1 MAGDEQTPSQ
11 DEKLKDLKKQRG
23 IVKTKLTRTLKQ
35 IKTEIESEE
44 KDELIIEDLMKKA
57 CTVTEEL
64 EKING
69 DVLFLCEGAEYQQAE
84 DYIQECFKEFIDTK
98 KLVNSSLKDQKETPA
113 PNIVSTDTK
122 QDNQS
127 QLRLS
132 SLNLLTAANTIKFSG
147 NPLYYHSFV
156 SGYNSAVE
164 GIGDFSIKLKAL
176 LALCEGD
183 ALASIQYALLQNPE
197 DGLKA
202 ALETLKI
209 RFGNPPVIAQAWVR
223 KIVSSDKLHSGNI
236 NRFSDDLENCVA
248 ALTSLKCLGELDN
261 QTNIR
266 IISEKLPRFLQQRW
280 TRESTKIKRSTGKYG
295 SLKEL
300 VTFVRISAEEMTDP
314 ILGGGSGEP
323 AKSEVGSVRI
333 RKDNKGKTFYAGG
346 KNGAASAKDSNCC
359 GCGSTSHPIWRCSV
373 FKELSVNN
381 RWDVVTKNK
390 LCFKCLGNHFARN
403 CKREMRCDVGGCR
416 SDHNRLLHRSKE
428 NDSEQGQIREGEQ
441 GSSQPSEPRESEGQ
455 SRGRNFL
462 NKGQGLALR
471 IVPVM
476 VRQGTKE
483 IKINALLD
491 DGSEQTYIDS
501 GLAAELGLSGTQ
513 GEVCVGLLNGLE
525 KRFASSEIELEIS
538 NVIDSR
544 KKYKIRGMTI
554 DQVCGDLKPKQWP
567 RISKDWDHLKDINF
581 PVPADGPVALL
592 IGVDHVDLHRAL
604 EERAGGVGEPVARKT
619 PLGWTCVGPTT
630 KGHRFLTYHTKQVK
644 TFKCQIVESVDDTIK
659 KFWEI
664 DSMGIKEENV
674 PQTNEERRALEL
686 VKESLKTVDGRYEV
700 KIPWSG
706 NKDEISNNK
715 IIAERR
721 LHNLE
726 KKLTSDKC
734 LGEEYCKVINDYEEK
749 GYIKKVNESDKGLER
764 AWYLPH
770 FAVVKPDRE
779 TTKVRIVYDASAK
792 YNGLSL
798 NDVILNGPKLQTDLF
813 DVLLNFRRN
822 KIALMC
828 DISEMYMQV
837 GIDKDDRGMLRFLWR
852 DLDQNRA
859 PDIYEFQ
866 RLAFGLNAAPFISQ
880 LVAKENAKKYQNE
893 FSLAS
898 KTVLQSTYMD
908 DSMDSVS
915 DVNIGIELYHQI
927 NELWSRAGMEA
938 RKWLSNSKEVL
949 HEIPPNHRAQQV
961 RLAEGELPS
970 VKALGLTWVSEED
983 MFIFSRLVAP
993 EENKIWT
1000 KRKVLSKLASVFD
1013 PLGFVSPVTVRGKIL
1028 MQEIWK
1034 SGSDWDEPVNPRIAQ
1049 KFQKWCDDLDC
1060 MANIKVDRCLCPYS
1074 DQKMEIHTFVD
1085 ASSEA
1090 YGAITYVKSMNNDE
1104 ASSTIRLVAAKTRV
1118 APLKSTSIP
1127 RLELMAAVLGL
1138 RLTESVVKTLG
1149 FNMRDVTFWSDSS
1162 NVLWWIRGRSRNFK
1176 PFVAN
1181 RVGVIQTKSNP
1192 SQWRYVPTKL
1202 NPADVASRGTT
1213 ARELCESRLWWNG
1226 PEFLKKSR
1234 DYWPENKFEEVLRDT
1249 EQKKVSSFL
1258 TKICLESADFRLN
1271 PERFSN
1277 WQRLVHVFAYVS
1289 RFVTNCRNLQEHRQK
1304 GELTVEEVR
1313 DAEIAFIRSAQE

>member
-11 DEKLKDLKKQRG
+11 DQKLKDLKKQRG

-127 QLRLS
+127 QIRLS

-390 LCFKCLGNHFARN
+390 LCFKCLGNHFAKN
-403 CKREMRCDVGGCR
+403 CKREMRCDIGGCR

-544 KKYKIRGMTI
+544 KKYKIWGMTI

-659 KFWEI
+659 KIFGKF

-764 AWYLPH
+764 AWYLPN

-893 FSLAS
+893 FPLAS

-1000 KRKVLSKLASVFD
+1000 KRKVLSAERELKGLVEALDKLKLERRMTSQGIKWSFNPPLTPHFGGVHESLIKSAKRAIYAILKQADINDEELNSAFVGAEGILNSRPLTYVSSSEKDPTPLTPNHFLHGSLGANVAPD
-1013 PLGFVSPVTVRGKIL
+1013 EIIDATQFSLRKRWRRVQELVKHFWGRWTKEWLPTLNRRNKWREPNKDLAVGDVVLTIEKDLQRGKWPLGRVVEVYPGPDGYVRVAKVKTAKGEVVRGITK
-1028 MQEIWK
+1028 
-1034 SGSDWDEPVNPRIAQ
+1034 
-1049 KFQKWCDDLDC
+1049 
-1060 MANIKVDRCLCPYS
+1060 LCPL
-1074 DQKMEIHTFVD
+1074 EI
-1085 ASSEA
+1085 
-1090 YGAITYVKSMNNDE
+1090 
-1104 ASSTIRLVAAKTRV
+1104 
-1118 APLKSTSIP
+1118 
-1127 RLELMAAVLGL
+1127 
-1138 RLTESVVKTLG
+1138 
-1149 FNMRDVTFWSDSS
+1149 
-1162 NVLWWIRGRSRNFK
+1162 
-1176 PFVAN
+1176 
-1181 RVGVIQTKSNP
+1181 
-1192 SQWRYVPTKL
+1192 
-1202 NPADVASRGTT
+1202 
-1213 ARELCESRLWWNG
+1213 
-1226 PEFLKKSR
+1226 
-1234 DYWPENKFEEVLRDT
+1234 
-1249 EQKKVSSFL
+1249 
-1258 TKICLESADFRLN
+1258 
-1271 PERFSN
+1271 
-1277 WQRLVHVFAYVS
+1277 
-1289 RFVTNCRNLQEHRQK
+1289 
-1304 GELTVEEVR
+1304 VE
-1313 DAEIAFIRSAQE
+1313 